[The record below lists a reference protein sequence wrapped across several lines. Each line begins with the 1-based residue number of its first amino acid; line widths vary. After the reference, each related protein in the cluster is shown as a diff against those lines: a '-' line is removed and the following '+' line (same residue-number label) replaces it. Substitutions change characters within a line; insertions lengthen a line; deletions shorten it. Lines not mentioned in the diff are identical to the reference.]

1 MIGLDETQP
10 LDPDGIA
17 TSRRTIDIRENDKI
31 DEKAFMAL
39 VCRRDAE
46 QSHN

>member
-1 MIGLDETQP
+1 MIGLDETQH

-17 TSRRTIDIRENDKI
+17 TSRRTIDIRDDKI

-39 VCRRDAE
+39 VCRRDAK